1 MIIKNV
7 NIFQEDHVFRAG
19 VIYLQD
25 GKIEHIQPE
34 SELDGA
40 EPIPQ
45 EGEQVID
52 GHGCYA
58 IPGMIDLHFHGCMGS
73 DVCDATEEAL
83 HTIAK
88 YEASIGVTAISPA
101 TMTLSGDELVHVL
114 ENAATYKKKMTGA
127 ADAACEAELVGINME
142 GEEGGT
148 GRAEYHS
155 VRRRTVSPV
164 PACGGRTRKI
174 HRHRAGGAGSDPVCR
189 CGKG

>member
-19 VIYLQD
+19 VIYLQ
-25 GKIEHIQPE
+25 GGTIEHIQLE

-45 EGEQVID
+45 DGEQVID

-83 HTIAK
+83 HTIA
-88 YEASIGVTAISPA
+88 T
-101 TMTLSGDELVHVL
+101 
-114 ENAATYKKKMTGA
+114 
-127 ADAACEAELVGINME
+127 
-142 GEEGGT
+142 
-148 GRAEYHS
+148 
-155 VRRRTVSPV
+155 
-164 PACGGRTRKI
+164 
-174 HRHRAGGAGSDPVCR
+174 
-189 CGKG
+189 

>member
-7 NIFQEDHVFRAG
+7 KIFQEDHAFHAG

-25 GKIEHIQPE
+25 GMIEHIQPE

-52 GHGCYA
+52 GRGCYA

-88 YEASIGVTAISPA
+88 DEASIGVTAISPA
-101 TMTLSGDELVHVL
+101 TMTLSGTSWYMYWKMLL
-114 ENAATYKKKMTGA
+114 LSKKEDGRSSG
-127 ADAACEAELVGINME
+127 CGIR
-142 GEEGGT
+142 
-148 GRAEYHS
+148 GRA
-155 VRRRTVSPV
+155 
-164 PACGGRTRKI
+164 GRY
-174 HRHRAGGAGSDPVCR
+174 
-189 CGKG
+189 

>member
-7 NIFQEDHVFRAG
+7 KIFQEDHAFHAG

-25 GKIEHIQPE
+25 GMIEHIHR
-34 SELDGA
+34 SLSWTGRSRFR
-40 EPIPQ
+40 Q

-52 GHGCYA
+52 GCGCYA

-114 ENAATYKKKMTGA
+114 ENAATYKKKMAGA
-127 ADAACEAELVGINME
+127 ADAAYEAELVGINME
-142 GEEGGT
+142 GPFI
-148 GRAEYHS
+148 S
-155 VRRRTVSPV
+155 RRRRGT
-164 PACGGRTRKI
+164 RTSGI
-174 HRHRAGGAGSDPVCR
+174 SFRATWSCFTGSSARRTDL
-189 CGKG
+189 

>member
-7 NIFQEDHVFRAG
+7 KIFQEDHAFHAG

-25 GKIEHIQPE
+25 GMIEHIQPE

-52 GHGCYA
+52 GRGCYA

-114 ENAATYKKKMTGA
+114 ENAASYKKKMAGA
-127 ADAACEAELVGINME
+127 ADAAYEAELVGINME
-142 GEEGGT
+142 GPFISK
-148 GRAEYHS
+148 AKKPLLIS
-155 VRRRTVSPV
+155 IV
-164 PACGGRTRKI
+164 
-174 HRHRAGGAGSDPVCR
+174 
-189 CGKG
+189 